1 MSTASLASN
10 PTAFSSLEATGEATD
25 NGRVLIERA
34 RNLTPLLAQHAAEA
48 EELRR
53 PTDTVIHALEEAEIF
68 KLMVPKRFGGLE
80 LDLDVFFEVGVALGE
95 GDASMAWVANFFI
108 EHNWILAHFP
118 ESFQREIFAAR
129 SYALAPAM
137 VAPGGKVESV
147 PGGYRLNGRWQWASG
162 ISHGDWVIP
171 TALEMTADGRP
182 DVKWFALPVS
192 DVRVEDT
199 WFVSGMRATGSN
211 DIVIEDVFVPE
222 ERTTCMLSMGSGH
235 GHGATLHD
243 HPLYR
248 TPMMPILSL
257 AAAMPALG
265 QARTAVKMFR
275 QRLGER
281 VLMETGGRQAERP
294 GAQMRL
300 ARAEVDVVEAELL
313 MRETVA
319 DVCRVRNAA
328 TIADRA
334 RWAAQ
339 LAIAVERCKNI
350 IQHVCEAS
358 GAHANFQAN
367 PLQRMLRDV
376 NTLSCHL
383 IFGVDNRLEGYG
395 RTLLGLDPG
404 RLATIL

>member
-1 MSTASLASN
+1 MSTTSLVSD
-10 PTAFSSLEATGEATD
+10 PTFFSPTEDIDPSQA
-25 NGRVLIERA
+25 LIERA
-34 RNLTPLLAQHAAEA
+34 RTLTPLLAQHAAEA

-53 PTDTVIHALEEAEIF
+53 PTDAVIHALEEAEIF
-68 KLMVPKRFGGLE
+68 KLMVPKRFGGFE
-80 LDLDVFFEVGVALGE
+80 LDLDVFFDVGVALGE
-95 GDASMAWVANFFI
+95 GDASMAWVANFYI

-129 SYALAPAM
+129 SYVLAPAM

-162 ISHGDWVIP
+162 IAHGDWVIP
-171 TALEMTADGRP
+171 TALEVTADGRP
-182 DVKWFALPVS
+182 DVKWFAVPVS
-192 DVRVEDT
+192 EVTVEDT

-211 DIVIEDVFVPE
+211 DIVVDNVFVPE

-235 GHGATLHD
+235 GLGAELHD

-248 TPMMPILSL
+248 TPMMPILTL

-265 QARTAVKMFR
+265 QARRAVKMFR
-275 QRLGER
+275 ERLGER
-281 VLMETGGRQAERP
+281 VLMETGGRQSERP

-300 ARAEVDVVEAELL
+300 ARAEVEVLEAELL

-319 DVCRVRNAA
+319 DVRRIRDEA

-339 LAIAVERCKNI
+339 LAVAVERCKKVIHN
-350 IQHVCEAS
+350 VCEAS
-358 GAHANFQAN
+358 GAHANFQSN
-367 PLQRMLRDV
+367 PLQRMLRDI

-383 IFGVDNRLEGYG
+383 IFGIDNRLEGYG
-395 RTLLGLDPG
+395 RTILGLDPG